1 MEFAK
6 EKSHVIAQKEGL
18 PVTKNPAHPK
28 AAEKKKV
35 ERATNKRGRD
45 DDSNEDDERQAKES
59 RLVIN
64 TTPHR
69 ILFAQN
75 LPTEVTQQN
84 LSAIFHHI
92 PGFREVRIVPGNRG
106 LAFIEFDTEVQS
118 GMALRQLNG
127 FQLTATHVLNL
138 TYSS

>member
-1 MEFAK
+1 LEFAK
-6 EKSHVIAQKEGL
+6 EKSHVVARQEGL
-18 PVTKNPAHPK
+18 PVTKNGPHSKPSDK
-28 AAEKKKV
+28 RKRV
-35 ERATNKRGRD
+35 EKRGRD
-45 DDSNEDDERQAKES
+45 EEQDDDEDRQPSKDA

-64 TTPHR
+64 MTPHR

-75 LPTEVTQQN
+75 LPSEITQQS
-84 LSAIFHHI
+84 LTTVFQHI

-106 LAFIEFDTEVQS
+106 MAFIEFETEVQS

-127 FQLTATHVLNL
+127 FQLTATQVLNL

>member
-1 MEFAK
+1 M
-6 EKSHVIAQKEGL
+6 
-18 PVTKNPAHPK
+18 
-28 AAEKKKV
+28 
-35 ERATNKRGRD
+35 
-45 DDSNEDDERQAKES
+45 
-59 RLVIN
+59 IN

-75 LPTEVTQQN
+75 LPTDVTQQS
-84 LSAIFHHI
+84 LTTIFQHI
-92 PGFREVRIVPGNRG
+92 PGFREVRIAGNRG

-127 FQLTATHVLNL
+127 FQLSATHVLNL